1 MNQIMVKYETELREE
16 GVYSEMEIQGR
27 LEEKKLL
34 DFKINYTLDKIPNN
48 ITAEER
54 IIYKLIH
61 ESANDKNSS
70 TFREEITLCIS
81 GYENSPGKLG
91 YDGFVRGTN
100 RQIEVKPQNSTDG
113 KKLNG
118 NGQFTDF
125 THARFLKHKDDD
137 ILMVVSGFHNGQL
150 KFIVE
155 FDFNSHDFT
164 TTIESHLMRALP
176 NGDEQGKYCRSASF
190 GWNKWKEA
198 NNLKLLYL
206 SDNINHDMFSRPFL
220 TFLQSLE
227 PRHRADSELFLN
239 FIQSLLPPSPKA
251 NSDLTRRA
259 VYNFENFKGM
269 SHGTASLDQV
279 MASSAGVSGWAAV
292 GPLPTENT

>member
-1 MNQIMVKYETELREE
+1 MNTYETQLREE
-16 GVYSEMEIQGR
+16 GVYSEMEIQER

-34 DFKINYTLDKIPNN
+34 DYKINYTLDKIPNN

-54 IIYKLIH
+54 IIYRLIH

-70 TFREEITLCIS
+70 TFREEITLYIANH
-81 GYENSPGKLG
+81 GIIPGKLG

-100 RQIEVKPQNSTDG
+100 RPIEVKPQNNTDG

-125 THARFLKHKDDD
+125 THARFLKHKEDG
-137 ILMVVSGFHNGQL
+137 ILMVVSGFHNGKL

-164 TTIESHLMRALP
+164 NTIESHVMKALP
-176 NGDEQGKYCRSASF
+176 NGDESGKYCRSASF

-206 SDNINHDMFSRPFL
+206 SDNINNDMFSRPFL
-220 TFLQSLE
+220 AFLQSLV
-227 PRHRADSELFLN
+227 PFHQANSELFLN
-239 FIQSLLPPSPKA
+239 FIQHLLPPSPKA

-259 VYNFENFKGM
+259 VYNFENFHGM

-279 MASSAGVSGWAAV
+279 MASSAGVSGWAEI